1 MIGNRSMIQRVYE
14 QARQC
19 CRIDALLVATDDM
32 RIFDHVH
39 SFGGEAILTSPEHQ
53 SGTERCLEA
62 ALSLDGPIDAVINIQ
77 GDEPFIQPHQID
89 ALAALVEDGAEIA
102 TLAIPIPYAISAD
115 PNKVKV
121 VTDNHHKALYFSR
134 SPIPFYRDGIPDPTA
149 RCLKHLG
156 VYAYRFSTLQQI
168 ARLEPA
174 TLEMAEKLEQ
184 LRWMQNGYA
193 IHVAITDFESPA
205 IDTPED
211 LQKVMESIDL
221 LD

>member
-1 MIGNRSMIQRVYE
+1 
-14 QARQC
+14 
-19 CRIDALLVATDDM
+19 
-32 RIFDHVH
+32 
-39 SFGGEAILTSPEHQ
+39 
-53 SGTERCLEA
+53 
-62 ALSLDGPIDAVINIQ
+62 
-77 GDEPFIQPHQID
+77 
-89 ALAALVEDGAEIA
+89 
-102 TLAIPIPYAISAD
+102 
-115 PNKVKV
+115 
-121 VTDNHHKALYFSR
+121 
-134 SPIPFYRDGIPDPTA
+134 
-149 RCLKHLG
+149 LG